1 MIWDDFGVFNYVN
14 KKLKKVLWWLL
25 KLGKYAY
32 LCRMNYSI
40 VNPRIYVLHTPMC
53 EQCLKRTD
61 VVTQTRVMAG
71 ALSMGAECYKNMGK

>member
-1 MIWDDFGVFNYVN
+1 MNVK
-14 KKLKKVLWWLL
+14 KKLKKERIALL
-25 KLGKYAY
+25 LLGKKYY

>member
-1 MIWDDFGVFNYVN
+1 
-14 KKLKKVLWWLL
+14 
-25 KLGKYAY
+25 
-32 LCRMNYSI
+32 MNYSI
-40 VNPRIYVLHTPMC
+40 VNPRIYVLHAPMC